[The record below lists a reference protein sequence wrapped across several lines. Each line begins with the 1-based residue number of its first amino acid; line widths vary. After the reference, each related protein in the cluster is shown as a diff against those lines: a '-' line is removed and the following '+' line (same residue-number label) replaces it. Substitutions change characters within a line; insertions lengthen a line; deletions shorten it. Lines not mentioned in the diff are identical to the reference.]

1 MSSDFRGTLP
11 PPNTESQLSL
21 IYTYAL
27 LRAFFFM
34 TELSREEVVNVS
46 GDDPAKTTTTSPEL
60 SRRVKFEAFNRS
72 YDLTLLP
79 SKGLLS
85 PHFSLMVR
93 RGIGNESQQLATDP
107 QLSRCFYRGLAAA
120 FDLCQGMVRL

>member
-1 MSSDFRGTLP
+1 
-11 PPNTESQLSL
+11 
-21 IYTYAL
+21 
-27 LRAFFFM
+27 
-34 TELSREEVVNVS
+34 VNVS
-46 GDDPAKTTTTSPEL
+46 GDDPATTTTSPEL

-93 RGIGNESQQLATDP
+93 RGIGNDIQQLATDP

-120 FDLCQGMVRL
+120 FDLCQGMVRLQFNCIICSLLYNSIHAN